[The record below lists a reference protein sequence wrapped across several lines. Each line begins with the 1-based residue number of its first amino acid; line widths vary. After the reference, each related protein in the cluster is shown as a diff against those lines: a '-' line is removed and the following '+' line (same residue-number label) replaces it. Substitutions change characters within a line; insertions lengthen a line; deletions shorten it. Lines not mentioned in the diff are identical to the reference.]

1 MTLSRLANEA
11 GLENIKSLKSQNY
24 QLSVSRFVAILVM
37 HEQAQRIGIPI
48 SDRANDALRA
58 AFYGVSINMRKLN
71 VSKEQRQRLINKFM
85 SVMAFSDSDVVV
97 KMARL
102 IVNEKDLKSM
112 NKGIYDI
119 ASVKSNSSVMNH
131 WGIKTLVTVSAAAT
145 LLAAWLS
152 YGHYAIDWM
161 QLSIGKQWMISRGF
175 GVLIVLADIILV
187 PKLYTAWL
195 RARSSK
201 AAQKA
206 ALEGHGFT
214 EVSPQIRQRLPLLD
228 PSLVP
233 PMELNMCAGLF
244 I

>member
-1 MTLSRLANEA
+1 
-11 GLENIKSLKSQNY
+11 
-24 QLSVSRFVAILVM
+24 
-37 HEQAQRIGIPI
+37 
-48 SDRANDALRA
+48 
-58 AFYGVSINMRKLN
+58 
-71 VSKEQRQRLINKFM
+71 
-85 SVMAFSDSDVVV
+85 
-97 KMARL
+97 
-102 IVNEKDLKSM
+102 
-112 NKGIYDI
+112 
-119 ASVKSNSSVMNH
+119 
-131 WGIKTLVTVSAAAT
+131 
-145 LLAAWLS
+145 
-152 YGHYAIDWM
+152 M